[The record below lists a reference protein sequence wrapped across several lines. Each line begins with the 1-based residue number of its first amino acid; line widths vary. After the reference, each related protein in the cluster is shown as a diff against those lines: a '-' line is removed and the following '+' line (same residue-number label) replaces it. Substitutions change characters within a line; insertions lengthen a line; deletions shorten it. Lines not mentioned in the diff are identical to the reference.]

1 MKYTVFLDGRG
12 YVTNITQ
19 TGHDYVELNLD
30 DYDFSN
36 GRKRAYRLGRNELI
50 FDEQEYQRIL
60 KAEQKQKDEAEIAE
74 LEQKLNETDYIIAR
88 WGEEIVSLSNPV
100 TWIADVIK
108 INLKY
113 SKQYAEALKNRKEWR
128 ARIEELKEKL

>member
-36 GRKRAYRLGRNELI
+36 GRKRAYRLGRNVLI
-50 FDEQEYQRIL
+50 FDEQEYSRIQ
-60 KAEQKQKDEAEIAE
+60 KASQTKQDEAEIKD
-74 LEQKLNETDYIIAR
+74 LEQKLNDTDYIFAR
-88 WGEEIVSLSNPV
+88 YSEEILALDNPL
-100 TWIADVIK
+100 TWVADVIK
-108 INLKY
+108 LNLKY
-113 SKQYAEALKNRKEWR
+113 SKEYSEAIKNRKKWR
-128 ARIEELKEKL
+128 ARIEELRK

>member
-128 ARIEELKEKL
+128 ARIEELRG